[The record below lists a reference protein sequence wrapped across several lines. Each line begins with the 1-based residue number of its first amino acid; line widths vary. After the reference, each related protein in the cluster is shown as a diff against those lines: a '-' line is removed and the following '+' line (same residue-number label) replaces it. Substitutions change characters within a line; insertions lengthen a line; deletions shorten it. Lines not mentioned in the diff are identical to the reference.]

1 MGEGGGA
8 GRKVAAETIAPMHS
22 NFLRLCPG
30 KWGSCSPVGSNTYAG
45 DLSRSKRTKLALDWP
60 LALLCSGFCPL
71 LYDRGNLVPWWPLP
85 KLQASVKSRDQ
96 SPDCQTHV
104 PL

>member
-1 MGEGGGA
+1 ML
-8 GRKVAAETIAPMHS
+8 P
-22 NFLRLCPG
+22 
-30 KWGSCSPVGSNTYAG
+30 CSPIFCDSAQGNGGPVVLQAPTPTLGKDAG

-60 LALLCSGFCPL
+60 LALLRSGFCPM

-85 KLQASVKSRDQ
+85 KLQASVKRRDQ
-96 SPDCQTHV
+96 PPDCQTHS

>member
-1 MGEGGGA
+1 MA
-8 GRKVAAETIAPMHS
+8 TETLAPMQP

-30 KWGSCSPVGSNTYAG
+30 KWGSCSPAGSNTYAGKDAG

-60 LALLCSGFCPL
+60 LTLLRSSFCPM

-85 KLQASVKSRDQ
+85 KLQASVKRRDQ
-96 SPDCQTHV
+96 PPDCQTHS